1 MCYHIKYIG
10 DLILCIW
17 YSKGIQGSNMVDKK
31 CVDVCLKCLG
41 FLVVMTSG
49 KMIVTLEGKVRLEFC
64 RGLLVEK

>member
-1 MCYHIKYIG
+1 
-10 DLILCIW
+10 
-17 YSKGIQGSNMVDKK
+17 MVDKK
-31 CVDVCLKCLG
+31 CVDVCLKYLG